1 MGALRPAPPR
11 EIPAVPD
18 APDLR
23 FMSALKARRQGDKD
37 AARAQLEAILEAE
50 PDHADALEVL
60 GMMVSE
66 EGDLDRAIQL
76 TERLVELAPQSIMAH
91 ANLSRFH
98 MLKGDK
104 ETAEEWQAK
113 ARVLGWKEEVGRKNA
128 NNPGGLDQG
137 VDPDMLEKQEQA
149 VEKEPDS
156 VIARLTLGRS
166 YLKLGMPAKAIG
178 HLRHALKRDP
188 DMSVLY
194 LELGKALEAANM
206 KADALQLYREG
217 VQVADR
223 KGDLMPRN
231 QMASRR
237 VALEKE
243 TSSP

>member
-1 MGALRPAPPR
+1 M
-11 EIPAVPD
+11 
-18 APDLR
+18 R
-23 FMSALKARRQGDKD
+23 FMAALKSRRQGNK
-37 AARAQLEAILEAE
+37 AAALEQLEAILAAE

-60 GMMVSE
+60 GMMISE
-66 EGDLDRAIQL
+66 EGELDRAIEL
-76 TERLVELAPQSIMAH
+76 TERLVKLAPQSIMAH

-113 ARVLGWKEEVGRKNA
+113 ARVLGWKEEVGRKAA
-128 NNPGGLDQG
+128 NSPGGLHDG
-137 VDPDMLEKQEQA
+137 VDPDALEKQEQA
-149 VEKEPDS
+149 VEKDPDS

-178 HLRHALKRDP
+178 HLRHAQKRDP

-206 KADALQLYREG
+206 KSEALQTYDEG
-217 VQVADR
+217 VSVADR

-237 VALEKE
+237 VALKKE
-243 TSSP
+243 TSSS